1 MNQIDFKESME
12 LWRTPERVV
21 LVTSID
27 KQNVP
32 HVITVSWFSRVS
44 FDPPMFAIAIGNN
57 RSMYNLI
64 NDSKELVI
72 AIPGPELADAVLGCG
87 KSGQE
92 LEDRFEKY
100 GIETKVGKVVKS
112 PLLSNCLVNYECL
125 VKEQVVAGDHTV
137 FIAKVKQSWASDE
150 PVQNLILVGD
160 EKGYD
165 ILAESGPYKVGT
177 IKK

>member
-1 MNQIDFKESME
+1 MNTIGFKESME

-27 KQNVP
+27 KQQVP

-44 FDPPMFAIAIGNN
+44 FDPPMFAVAIGNN
-57 RSMYNLI
+57 RTMYDLI
-64 NDSKELVI
+64 NESKELVI
-72 AIPGPELADAVLGCG
+72 AIPGPELAEAVLGCG

-100 GIETKVGKVVKS
+100 GIETKAGKEVKS
-112 PLLSNCLVNYECL
+112 PLLANCLVNYECL

-137 FIAKVKQSWASDE
+137 FIVKVKQSWASDN
-150 PVQNLILVGD
+150 PSQNLILIGD
-160 EKGYD
+160 DSGYNL
-165 ILAESGPYKVGT
+165 LAESGPYKVGT
-177 IKK
+177 VMK